1 MTVHTTR
8 TTLIIATSAIAL
20 GLAGCATPGTPD
32 PAPSPETSTAAND
45 PFHIEKPKNLA
56 AVSDPCQLLTSE
68 QIQQVNA
75 GPAEPDRSEWG
86 QSACRWSNQQFSTKV
101 APDTVQGIGIRWAAK
116 IDGDDQGNPNA
127 RVSGY
132 PAVHG
137 GARELF
143 CSTTV
148 GVSDTQTLTVHF
160 TTGSEGR
167 ANPEYADPCG
177 MADKIAGMVLENLP
191 PA

>member
-45 PFHIEKPKNLA
+45 PFHIEEPKNLA
-56 AVSDPCQLLTSE
+56 AVSDPCQLLSQNE
-68 QIQQVNA
+68 LQQINA
-75 GPAEPDRSEWG
+75 GQAEPGQSEWG
-86 QSACRWSNQQFSTKV
+86 QAKCTWRNQQFSATV
-101 APDTVQGIGIRWAAK
+101 APDTVQNSGLEYTAK
-116 IDGDDQGNPNA
+116 VWGNDGKPSGEVD
-127 RVSGY
+127 GY
-132 PAVHG
+132 PLVHG
-137 GARELF
+137 GINEIR

-148 GVSDTQTLTVHF
+148 GVSEKQTLTVHF

-167 ANPEYADPCG
+167 GNPEYADPCAV
-177 MADKIAGMVLENLP
+177 ADKIAGMVLENLP